1 MKRACLRAA
10 VELAAPYTWPAA
22 VTPVLLGTLWALLTG
37 AALRPYVAL
46 AVLAAAVL
54 LQSAVNTLNDYVDFV
69 SGLDTAQSCADETDA
84 ALVYRGVPSRF
95 ALALGGGFLL
105 AAAALGALLVWQCG
119 AGLLV
124 FAGAGLAAILLYVL
138 PGVSLA
144 ALPLGEALSGIAMG
158 CVLTLAAAAAQGAA
172 LGPAALLWCAPAVL
186 TVGSIMLTNN
196 GCDIEKD
203 RDAGRKTL
211 PVLLGRK
218 KTMQLLRITELSA
231 AALAA
236 ANAAIFCTFWQGIAV
251 ILAAE
256 MALSAPIRT
265 LLAAG
270 PEPASRPA
278 RMLGAVKAHSWI
290 TGCQAAA
297 AALAL
302 IMK

>member
-1 MKRACLRAA
+1 MKRAHLRAA
-10 VELAAPYTWPAA
+10 VELAAPHTWPAA

-54 LQSAVNTLNDYVDFV
+54 LQSAVNTLNDYADFV

-84 ALVYRGVPSRF
+84 ALVYRGVPPRF
-95 ALALGGGFLL
+95 ALALGAVFLL

-251 ILAAE
+251 ILAAGT
-256 MALSAPIRT
+256 ALSAPIRT

-270 PEPASRPA
+270 PESASRSA

-302 IMK
+302 IIK

>member
-1 MKRACLRAA
+1 MKRAYLRAA
-10 VELAAPYTWPAA
+10 VELAAPHTWPAA
-22 VTPVLLGTLWALLTG
+22 VTPVLLGTLWAALTG

-54 LQSAVNTLNDYVDFV
+54 LQSAVNTLNDYADFV
-69 SGLDTAQSCADETDA
+69 SGLDTAQSCADSSDA
-84 ALVYRGVPSRF
+84 ALVYRGVPPRF
-95 ALALGGGFLL
+95 ALALGLAFLL
-105 AAAALGALLVWQCG
+105 AAACIGALLVRQCG

-158 CVLTLAAAAAQGAA
+158 CMLALAAAAAQGAV
-172 LGPAALLWCAPAVL
+172 LSPAALLWCAPAVL

-236 ANAAIFCTFWQGIAV
+236 ANAAIFCTFWQGFAV
-251 ILAAE
+251 ILAAGT
-256 MALSAPIRT
+256 ALSAPIRA

-270 PEPASRPA
+270 PEPEARSA

-302 IMK
+302 VMK

>member
-1 MKRACLRAA
+1 MKRAYLRAA
-10 VELAAPYTWPAA
+10 AELAAPHTYPAA
-22 VTPVLLGTLWALLTG
+22 VTPVLLGTLWAVLTG
-37 AALRPYVAL
+37 AALRPYIAL

-54 LQSAVNTLNDYVDFV
+54 LQSAVNTLNDYADFV
-69 SGLDTAQSCADETDA
+69 SGLDTAQSCADSSDA
-84 ALVYRGVPSRF
+84 ALIYRGVPPRF
-95 ALALGGGFLL
+95 ALALGCGFLL
-105 AAAALGALLVWQCG
+105 AAAALGALLVRQCG

-138 PGVSLA
+138 PGVSFA

-158 CVLTLAAAAAQGAA
+158 CVLALAAAAAQGAA
-172 LGPAALLWCAPAVL
+172 LGPAALLWCTPAVL

-203 RDAGRKTL
+203 REAGRKTL

-251 ILAAE
+251 ILAAGT
-256 MALSAPIRT
+256 ALSAPIRT

-270 PEPASRPA
+270 PEPTSRSA